1 MLSNLSRARSLAPP
15 SQDDDNSTT
24 AAINSNIPYVCTRPY
39 RAPELFYGAQG
50 YGCEPDVW
58 SLGCVLCEVL
68 LCGEQLFDAEAT
80 APAHQV
86 MADPEAAGAKSAAQL
101 RLLHASLGV
110 PTEEQ
115 MVAMNPALA
124 TDRRLVRTVCL
135 QPPPLDPAVD
145 WRARIAA
152 TLAECGG
159 AHFAQD
165 ARARVERSR
174 PASPLVHLL
183 TAPGSSGLLAPRGPC
198 CVVRTCAR
206 VRNTQVLALFRAIF
220 LYEPKARTTA
230 AALARHPLWSAE
242 LQSSA
247 AGQSGW
253 MRG

>member
-124 TDRRLVRTVCL
+124 TDRRLDGRL
-135 QPPPLDPAVD
+135 ERQLS
-145 WRARIAA
+145 AA
-152 TLAECGG
+152 TVQPHLADD
-159 AHFAQD
+159 AQ
-165 ARARVERSR
+165 
-174 PASPLVHLL
+174 P
-183 TAPGSSGLLAPRGPC
+183 
-198 CVVRTCAR
+198 
-206 VRNTQVLALFRAIF
+206 
-220 LYEPKARTTA
+220 
-230 AALARHPLWSAE
+230 
-242 LQSSA
+242 
-247 AGQSGW
+247 
-253 MRG
+253 